1 MFARRL
7 AAGLHLA
14 RLSEGPC
21 KRATL
26 SFIAV
31 TPYYTRKRRVCQRG
45 RGKECVDGR
54 MVGVLHYRWG
64 FVPSRKEQW
73 RLAFALFAQKGVM
86 IVTAY
91 EIIVVVIMI
100 ITLSFSIHNGNHK
113 G

>member
-1 MFARRL
+1 
-7 AAGLHLA
+7 
-14 RLSEGPC
+14 
-21 KRATL
+21 
-26 SFIAV
+26 
-31 TPYYTRKRRVCQRG
+31 
-45 RGKECVDGR
+45 

>member
-1 MFARRL
+1 
-7 AAGLHLA
+7 
-14 RLSEGPC
+14 
-21 KRATL
+21 
-26 SFIAV
+26 
-31 TPYYTRKRRVCQRG
+31 
-45 RGKECVDGR
+45 

-64 FVPSRKEQW
+64 FVLSRKEQW
-73 RLAFALFAQKGVM
+73 RLAFALFAQKGVI